1 MSDGIITH
9 VGPTEEVLRQ
19 VDVGDYL
26 EVDASGRAL
35 LPGFVDSHTHFVFGG
50 YREEE
55 FSWRMKGD
63 SYMSIM
69 ERGGGI
75 VNTMN
80 ATRNASYDDLYGD
93 AYDRLDAM
101 MDMGVTTVEGKSG
114 YGLDLATEL
123 IQLRV
128 MKELNDEHPL
138 DVVSTAPCACR
149 TFGNLLRCLLRTRR
163 FLGRTKRT
171 FVESS
176 PQPAFQTETSC
187 R

>member
-1 MSDGIITH
+1 
-9 VGPTEEVLRQ
+9 
-19 VDVGDYL
+19 
-26 EVDASGRAL
+26 
-35 LPGFVDSHTHFVFGG
+35 
-50 YREEE
+50 
-55 FSWRMKGD
+55 
-63 SYMSIM
+63 MSIM

-138 DVVSTAPCACR
+138 DVVST
-149 TFGNLLRCLLRTRR
+149 
-163 FLGRTKRT
+163 FLGAHA
-171 FVESS
+171 VS
-176 PQPAFQTETSC
+176 P
-187 R
+187 